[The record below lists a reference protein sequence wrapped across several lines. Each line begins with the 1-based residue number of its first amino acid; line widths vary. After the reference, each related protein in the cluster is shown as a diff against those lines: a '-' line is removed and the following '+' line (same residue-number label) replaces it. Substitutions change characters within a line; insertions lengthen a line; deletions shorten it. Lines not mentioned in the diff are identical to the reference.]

1 MVSQFSPSNW
11 LRIPTTFPLNQSSD
25 RYIYIYYMFKM
36 FKYLEVFCFF
46 VSIPMGWLGW
56 HMMTSDKFYVPSG
69 WWSWVSPFPG
79 MGKDGDN
86 NLGQIHVLP
95 DWEFIT
101 FLDQLLHGC
110 LFNIMIPH
118 VRHQYVFHYPYRIHV
133 YMLYMV
139 TFTINIPQMLA
150 YHTWILWVIE
160 DDQQTNRSINRGNPA
175 RRLSVADRRSLRR
188 CWARTLWRAP
198 RKRPGGLTTPEQG
211 NLTTQLKGF
220 NK

>member
-1 MVSQFSPSNW
+1 
-11 LRIPTTFPLNQSSD
+11 
-25 RYIYIYYMFKM
+25 
-36 FKYLEVFCFF
+36 
-46 VSIPMGWLGW
+46 
-56 HMMTSDKFYVPSG
+56 
-69 WWSWVSPFPG
+69 

-150 YHTWILWVIE
+150 YHTWILWVGEFHCVDLI
-160 DDQQTNRSINRGNPA
+160 S
-175 RRLSVADRRSLRR
+175 
-188 CWARTLWRAP
+188 
-198 RKRPGGLTTPEQG
+198 GGGIVQVGRFAAVESWSSFSCLAYDFWQCITDFFNDWPVLTFT
-211 NLTTQLKGF
+211 
-220 NK
+220 